1 MIIIYGEKDLNYDN
15 NNMTEKARYNLKDVL
30 LLDNHHDSDELMML
44 RDNPLQLIDKGYD
57 YIDRCEY
64 SKAFKVFT
72 AGAGVD
78 KKDPDILNGLGI
90 CLCEMGMLKEA
101 RQVLEYAIHIH
112 PDDPVIFANMAGVL
126 WEQTDY
132 NNAIYYYT
140 RAIEIDPEIEETF
153 FNLINLYIETGSLF
167 MALITCTKFIE
178 TFPHSEEAAG
188 LRNDIIM
195 NLGISFI

>member
-1 MIIIYGEKDLNYDN
+1 
-15 NNMTEKARYNLKDVL
+15 MTEKARYNLKDVL
-30 LLDNHHDSDELMML
+30 MLENYHDSDELMML
-44 RDNPLQLIDKGYD
+44 RDNPVQLIDRGYD
-57 YIDRCEY
+57 YIDKCEY

-90 CLCEMGMLKEA
+90 CLCEMGLLKEA
-101 RQVLEYAIHIH
+101 KQVLEYAIQIH
-112 PDDPVIFANMAGVL
+112 PEDPVIFANMAGVL

-132 NNAIYYYT
+132 NNAVYYYS
-140 RAIEIDPEIEETF
+140 RAIEIDPEIEETY

-178 TFPHSEEAAG
+178 TFPDSEEAIG
-188 LRNDIIM
+188 LRDDIIL

>member
-1 MIIIYGEKDLNYDN
+1 MKTDLNYEI

-30 LLDNHHDSDELMML
+30 LLENHHDSDELMML
-44 RDNPLQLIDKGYD
+44 RDNPVQLIDRGYD

-72 AGAGVD
+72 AGAEAD

-90 CLCEMGMLKEA
+90 CLCEMGLLKEA
-101 RQVLEYAIHIH
+101 KQVLDYAIQIH
-112 PDDPVIFANMAGVL
+112 PDDPVIYANMAGVL

-167 MALITCTKFIE
+167 MALITCTRFIE
-178 TFPHSEEAAG
+178 TFPDSEEAAA
-188 LRNDIIM
+188 LQNDIIL